1 MAELELYTFTMS
13 TSTWRYTNALMPA
26 TYNQQSYTAVPIT
39 RSAIIATADIEKAQI
54 TVTVPLTLPLLDVFR
69 PFAPLQRVWLTI
81 VRTQRNAAN
90 GATIWSGAL
99 ANVESGQ
106 HTATLTIQNRFAAQA
121 NNGLRQKWQK
131 PCPRVLYST
140 GCGVS
145 RAAYRVNGTLTAANG
160 RTIRAAAFA
169 LRPDGTFTG
178 GYIEWVSSGITFV
191 AFITGH
197 SGEALSLLT
206 SPSLAVGTVVSAY
219 PGCDHSTGANGCARF
234 NNLPNY
240 GGQPYI
246 PLKNPFG
253 NNKIY

>member
-1 MAELELYTFTMS
+1 MADIELYTFAMS
-13 TSTWRYTNALMPA
+13 TTAWRYTNAL
-26 TYNQQSYTAVPIT
+26 TSVTFNQQAYAAVPIT
-39 RSAIIATADIEKAQI
+39 RSAIVATTDIEKAQI

-69 PFAPLQRVWLTI
+69 PFAPLQRVWLTL
-81 VRTQRNAAN
+81 VRTQRNAAS

-106 HTATLTIQNRFAAQA
+106 HTATLTIQSRFAAQA

-145 RAAYRVNGTLTAANG
+145 RVAYRVNGTLTVATA
-160 RTIRAAAFA
+160 RTIRAVAFA
-169 LRPDGTFTG
+169 TEPDGYFVG
-178 GYIEWVSSGITFV
+178 GYVEWVSGGITLV
-191 AFITGH
+191 AFVTGH
-197 SGEALSLLT
+197 TGDTLSLLT
-206 SPSLAVGTVVSAY
+206 APSIPVGTVVAAY
-219 PGCDHSTGANGCARF
+219 PGCDHSTGANGCGRF
-234 NNLPNY
+234 NNLANF